1 MSTVYIGNAVGDEH
15 GKASG
20 GEAGNQSGKELR
32 IQPWYSNKKGWRI
45 FRPISRTIAARI
57 AQDMEFAC
65 NNPNIGYDQ
74 KQRNTL
80 WDIVQKFGYD
90 CSKASVPCECDCS
103 ALVRVCVAYGWYVLP
118 NFNTESEPT
127 RLLKCGGFTEITEH
141 TDSPDWLKRGD
152 ILVTCTK
159 GHTAVVLND
168 GKYAHDEPQPE
179 PTPEPEYNYQI
190 KVHGSVNVRKG
201 NGVLHKKIAT
211 VRNCRLPYLGQAKEF
226 PYWYK
231 TIVDGQEG
239 YITSKPKY
247 TEIVEVEL

>member
-32 IQPWYSNKKGWRI
+32 IQPWYANKKGWRI
-45 FRPISRTIAARI
+45 FRPISRTVAARI
-57 AQDMEFAC
+57 AHDMEFAC

-90 CSKASVPCECDCS
+90 CSKVSVPCECDCS
-103 ALVRVCVAYGWYVLP
+103 ALVRVCVAYGGYVLP

-127 RLLKCGGFTEITEH
+127 RLLKCGGFKEITEH
-141 TDSPDWLKRGD
+141 TDSPDWLMRGD

-159 GHTAVVLND
+159 GHSAVVLSD
-168 GKYAHDEPQPE
+168 GKYAHDEPKPE
-179 PTPEPEYNYQI
+179 PTPEPDL
-190 KVHGSVNVRKG
+190 KVYVKGGSVYVRTGGSKLCRKIGIAHKG
-201 NGVLHKKIAT
+201 ET
-211 VRNCRLPYLGQAKEF
+211 YEYLGTAKSG
-226 PYWYK
+226 WYEINFK
-231 TIVDGQEG
+231 GMDGF
-239 YITSKPKY
+239 ISNRADL
-247 TEIVEVEL
+247 TELR

>member
-32 IQPWYSNKKGWRI
+32 IQPWYANKKGWRI
-45 FRPISRTIAARI
+45 FRPISRTIASRI

-80 WDIVQKFGYD
+80 WDNVQKFDYD

-103 ALVRVCVAYGWYVLP
+103 ALVRVCVAFGGYVLP

-141 TDSPDWLKRGD
+141 TDSPDWLMRGD

-168 GKYAHDEPQPE
+168 GKYAHDEPKPE
-179 PTPEPEYNYQI
+179 PTPEPDP
-190 KVHGSVNVRKG
+190 KVYVKGGSVYVRKG
-201 NGVLHKKIAT
+201 GSILYSKIGIAHKGESYE
-211 VRNCRLPYLGQAKEF
+211 YLGTAKSG
-226 PYWYK
+226 WYEINFK
-231 TIVDGQEG
+231 GMDGF
-239 YITSKPKY
+239 ISNRADL
-247 TEIVEVEL
+247 TELR